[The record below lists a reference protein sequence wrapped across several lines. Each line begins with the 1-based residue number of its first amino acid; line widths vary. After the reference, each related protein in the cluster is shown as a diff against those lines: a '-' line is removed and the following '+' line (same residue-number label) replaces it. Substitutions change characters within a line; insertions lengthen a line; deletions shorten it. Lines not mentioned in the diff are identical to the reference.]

1 MTGTSVFEGLLRP
14 LSESAPC
21 GLSRE
26 DTPTLAA
33 FDAYKLFGQQST
45 IGTRRPGQK
54 EDEPPTPPAW
64 DEMLDKSLAALQTT
78 KDLRVLAYF
87 AAAHLW
93 TGGGVAF
100 CESFRG
106 GATWLET
113 WFVAVYPRPG
123 EDIFFCTHPLH
134 NFNDRPAIV
143 HALRR
148 AALVAMR

>member
-1 MTGTSVFEGLLRP
+1 MMGTSVFEGLLRP

-21 GLSRE
+21 GLSLE

-93 TGGGVAF
+93 TGGGVPLW
-100 CESFRG
+100 ESVP
-106 GATWLET
+106 GAATRLEPWLDG
-113 WFVAVYPRPG
+113 V
-123 EDIFFCTHPLH
+123 
-134 NFNDRPAIV
+134 
-143 HALRR
+143 
-148 AALVAMR
+148 

>member
-21 GLSRE
+21 GLSLE

-93 TGGGVAF
+93 TGGVVPF
-100 CESFRG
+100 CRSEERRVGEECRG
-106 GATWLET
+106 WG
-113 WFVAVYPRPG
+113 
-123 EDIFFCTHPLH
+123 
-134 NFNDRPAIV
+134 
-143 HALRR
+143 
-148 AALVAMR
+148 

>member
-21 GLSRE
+21 GLSLE

-78 KDLRVLAYF
+78 KDLSARV
-87 AAAHLW
+87 
-93 TGGGVAF
+93 F
-100 CESFRG
+100 CSSAPLDRRG
-106 GATWLET
+106 C
-113 WFVAVYPRPG
+113 AV
-123 EDIFFCTHPLH
+123 L
-134 NFNDRPAIV
+134 
-143 HALRR
+143 
-148 AALVAMR
+148 

>member
-21 GLSRE
+21 GLSLE

-87 AAAHLW
+87 AAAPPW
-93 TGGGVAF
+93 A
-100 CESFRG
+100 RG
-106 GATWLET
+106 EGATGRQ
-113 WFVAVYPRPG
+113 P
-123 EDIFFCTHPLH
+123 D
-134 NFNDRPAIV
+134 
-143 HALRR
+143 
-148 AALVAMR
+148 

>member
-100 CESFRG
+100 FESLRG
-106 GATWLET
+106 AGA
-113 WFVAVYPRPG
+113 RPG
-123 EDIFFCTHPLH
+123 
-134 NFNDRPAIV
+134 
-143 HALRR
+143 
-148 AALVAMR
+148 ALVCGGLSRAGAGHFFFPQPPHHFHQPPSL